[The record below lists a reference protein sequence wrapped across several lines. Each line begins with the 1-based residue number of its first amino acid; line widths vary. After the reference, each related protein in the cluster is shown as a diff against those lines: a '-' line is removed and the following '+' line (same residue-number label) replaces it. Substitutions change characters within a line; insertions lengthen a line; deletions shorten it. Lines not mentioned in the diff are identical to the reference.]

1 MALDDY
7 LVQVDLLDCS
17 GRVSHTLTLLVDGL
31 VRIDFANGRRA
42 IVDPRTR
49 RNLTPDVPVGPAL
62 LDRAA
67 HLRPW

>member
-1 MALDDY
+1 MTLDRY
-7 LVQVDLLDCS
+7 LHQVELLDCS

-42 IVDPRTR
+42 TVDPRTR
-49 RNLTPDVPVGPAL
+49 RNLTPGVPVGPAL

>member
-1 MALDDY
+1 MGVDRY
-7 LVQVDLLDCS
+7 LQKVELLDCS

-42 IVDPRTR
+42 TVDPRTR
-49 RNLTPDVPVGPAL
+49 RNLTPHVPVGPAL

-67 HLRPW
+67 QLTPW